1 MQILIISPIEP
12 KLVKKITLSCDIDEA
27 ITFCRIFERIIEIH
41 NTTPFKTTTSNLM
54 IQAMDI
60 PASNVFLQK
69 RIFLDKKL
77 EDYLRKLCNNINIFN
92 NRMATESVS
101 MAQNYH
107 FDFPYYDDFSLSFCD
122 WGYNVDFSWYENQM
136 NIIVADYNEFENYVK
151 NLMLELKLL
160 N

>member
-1 MQILIISPIEP
+1 
-12 KLVKKITLSCDIDEA
+12 
-27 ITFCRIFERIIEIH
+27 
-41 NTTPFKTTTSNLM
+41 M

-122 WGYNVDFSWYENQM
+122 SGYNVDFSWYENQM